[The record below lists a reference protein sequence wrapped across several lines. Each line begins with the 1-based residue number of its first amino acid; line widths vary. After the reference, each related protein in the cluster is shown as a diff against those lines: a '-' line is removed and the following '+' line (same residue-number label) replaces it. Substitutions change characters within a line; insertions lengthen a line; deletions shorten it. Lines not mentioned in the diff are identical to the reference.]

1 LFLRRFL
8 KALPVN
14 TSSPSR
20 SISFLVTAM
29 NEEALIA
36 TVVDQIEAVA
46 AAHCSEHELILIN
59 DGSVD
64 ATGRIM
70 DESAKQHAH
79 MRVLHNESN
88 LGLGASYRRGVQE
101 ARCEYVML
109 LCGDGG
115 LPADSLPAIL
125 ERVGDADIVIPFMT
139 NLKEIKTRSR
149 FYLSRAYTGLLN
161 LFAGLKLRYYN
172 GLAVHRVDAVR
183 ELDIKTDRFGFQGEI
198 LIKLIRQGHSYVEVG
213 VKGAEKANRSSALQ
227 LRNLLNMVNTL
238 RVLLG
243 EIARCRP

>member
-1 LFLRRFL
+1 MTTPG
-8 KALPVN
+8 AH
-14 TSSPSR
+14 R
-20 SISFLVTAM
+20 STSFLVAAM

-36 TVVDQIEAVA
+36 TVVDQIEKVA
-46 AAHCSEHELILIN
+46 TAHCSDYELILID

-64 ATGRIM
+64 ATGQIM
-70 DESAKQHAH
+70 DGLAAQDPRL
-79 MRVLHNESN
+79 RVLHNESN

-125 ERVGDADIVIPFMT
+125 QRVGDADIVIPFMT
-139 NLKEIKTRSR
+139 NLKAIKTPTR
-149 FYLSRAYTGLLN
+149 FYLSKTYTGLLN
-161 LFAGLKLRYYN
+161 LFAGLKLQYYN

-183 ELDIKTDRFGFQGEI
+183 KLDIKTDRFGFQGEI

-213 VKGAEKANRSSALQ
+213 VKGAEKANRSSALHP
-227 LRNLLNMVNTL
+227 RNLLNMVKTL
-238 RVLLG
+238 RVLLREVAG
-243 EIARCRP
+243 GRP

>member
-1 LFLRRFL
+1 
-8 KALPVN
+8 
-14 TSSPSR
+14 
-20 SISFLVTAM
+20 M
-29 NEEALIA
+29 NEEAIIA
-36 TVVDQIEAVA
+36 KVVDQIKRVA
-46 AAHCSEHELILIN
+46 ATHCSDYELILID

-70 DESAKQHAH
+70 DELAEQDEH
-79 MRVLHNESN
+79 MRVLHNEGN
-88 LGLGASYRRGVQE
+88 IGIGASYRRGVRA

-115 LPADSLPAIL
+115 LPASSLPAIL
-125 ERVGDADIVIPFMT
+125 ERIGDADIVIPFMT

-198 LIKLIRQGHSYVEVG
+198 LIKLIRQGRSYVEVG